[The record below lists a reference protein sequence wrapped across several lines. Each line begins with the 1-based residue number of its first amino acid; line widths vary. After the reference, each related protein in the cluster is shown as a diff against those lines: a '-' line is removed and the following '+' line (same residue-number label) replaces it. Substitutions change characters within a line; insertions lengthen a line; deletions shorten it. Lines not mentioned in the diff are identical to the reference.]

1 MIRTFEFVWFH
12 YILSKTKFKRI
23 YNFDEV
29 NYQQFTSVYPNRTR
43 DRVSAELSQ
52 PVEKKCAMCVVSLT
66 NPRQD
71 KGLKMKEEI
80 QKLEKSGMKYTLI
93 PIYGVTEPSI
103 DFKSNT
109 VNWFFTLLT
118 METEIHM
125 ADL

>member
-1 MIRTFEFVWFH
+1 MKLIINNSRVCIRTEPP
-12 YILSKTKFKRI
+12 
-23 YNFDEV
+23 
-29 NYQQFTSVYPNRTR
+29 SVYPNRTR
-43 DRVSAELSQ
+43 GRVSAELSQ
-52 PVEKKCAMCVVSLT
+52 PVEKKGAMCVVSLT

-118 METEIHM
+118 METEILM
-125 ADL
+125 ADI

>member
-1 MIRTFEFVWFH
+1 M
-12 YILSKTKFKRI
+12 
-23 YNFDEV
+23 
-29 NYQQFTSVYPNRTR
+29 YPNRTR
-43 DRVSAELSQ
+43 GRVSAELSQ
-52 PVEKKCAMCVVSLT
+52 PVEKNGAMCVVSLT

-71 KGLKMKEEI
+71 KGLKMVEEI

-118 METEIHM
+118 METEILM
-125 ADL
+125 ADI

>member
-1 MIRTFEFVWFH
+1 MIRTFEFVLFH

-43 DRVSAELSQ
+43 GRVSAELSQ
-52 PVEKKCAMCVVSLT
+52 PVEKNGAMCVVSLT

-71 KGLKMKEEI
+71 KGLKMVEEI

-118 METEIHM
+118 METEILM
-125 ADL
+125 ADI